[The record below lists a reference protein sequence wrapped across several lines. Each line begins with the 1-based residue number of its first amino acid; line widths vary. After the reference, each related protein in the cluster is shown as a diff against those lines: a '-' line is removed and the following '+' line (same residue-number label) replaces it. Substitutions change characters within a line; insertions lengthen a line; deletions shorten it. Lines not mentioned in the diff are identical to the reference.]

1 MKRVHFRVINTY
13 PHEDCVDTSEIK
25 KILVSQFSIRFLQ
38 KLKHKLITG
47 YYSKTWRKYNEN
59 MKFGL
64 IWGEIFTNNN
74 ILGTPASFQKSW
86 NFLL

>member
-38 KLKHKLITG
+38 KLKHKLITV
-47 YYSKTWRKYNEN
+47 YYSKT
-59 MKFGL
+59 
-64 IWGEIFTNNN
+64 
-74 ILGTPASFQKSW
+74 
-86 NFLL
+86 